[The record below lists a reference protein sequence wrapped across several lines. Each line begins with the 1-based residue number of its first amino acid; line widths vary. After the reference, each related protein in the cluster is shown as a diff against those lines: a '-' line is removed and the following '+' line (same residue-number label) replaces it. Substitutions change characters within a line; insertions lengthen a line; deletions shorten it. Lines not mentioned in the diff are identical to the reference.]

1 MPDRCQWQGGEGV
14 EKKGRGQDHC
24 LRGRQE
30 ARGRGG
36 TEGEGRASCMHGCVL
51 LFATNSQKLTSVIK
65 DQVNLGFVQKR

>member
-30 ARGRGG
+30 AGGRGG
-36 TEGEGRASCMHGCVL
+36 SEGEERASCVRGCVL
-51 LFATNSQKLTSVIK
+51 LFATSS
-65 DQVNLGFVQKR
+65 